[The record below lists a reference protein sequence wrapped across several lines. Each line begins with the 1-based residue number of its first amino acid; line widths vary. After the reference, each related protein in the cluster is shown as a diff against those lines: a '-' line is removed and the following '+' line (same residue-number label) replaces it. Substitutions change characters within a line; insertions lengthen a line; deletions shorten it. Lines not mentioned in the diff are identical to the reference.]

1 MDDFNSIEFYFLK
14 NIAMMIKGI
23 LFIRLCFLLVLLC
36 CLVDSQAQHDP
47 AVMANASGESKS
59 QNIILQWTLGE
70 MAIQTIHTQD
80 RLYTEGFHQPT
91 IIAKPIYPLSKAK
104 LEVAISP
111 NPTSSSIQITFYSL
125 PLADIHMEL
134 IDIKGSSLIRLTHKA
149 GNLSAEMDLQH
160 LNSGMYFLKMRT
172 TDHQFSTTS
181 KIIKL

>member
-1 MDDFNSIEFYFLK
+1 
-14 NIAMMIKGI
+14 MMIKGI
-23 LFIRLCFLLVLLC
+23 LFIRLCFLFGLFC
-36 CLVDSQAQHDP
+36 CAFSIQAQRDP

-91 IIAKPIYPLSKAK
+91 IIVKPIYPLSKAK

-125 PLADIHMEL
+125 PLTDIHMEL
-134 IDIKGSSLIRLTHKA
+134 IDIKGSSLIHLTHKA
-149 GNLSAEMDLQH
+149 GNIKAEMDLQH
-160 LNSGMYFLKMRT
+160 LNPGIYFLKMRT
-172 TDHQFSTTS
+172 TDHQLSTTS